1 MSEGTL
7 YDKVWDRHK
16 VTELPNGQD
25 QLFVGLHLVHEVT
38 SPQAFGM
45 LRERE
50 AEVAY
55 PDRTFA
61 TTDHVVP
68 TTPEGRRRPLGDD
81 QAENMLSA
89 LERNT
94 GESGITFFGLES
106 GKQGITHVVAPELGL
121 SQPGM
126 TVACGDSH
134 TATHGAFG
142 SVGVGIGTTQ
152 IRDVLATGCIA
163 AEKQRVRRVEV
174 EGSLGE
180 GVSAKDVILKVIG
193 DLGVDGGVG
202 HVYEYG
208 GPAIRDLDME
218 GRLAVC
224 NMSIEG
230 GARAGYINPDETTY
244 DYLRGREYVPEGEAF
259 EERREYWE
267 SIRSDEDAEYD
278 DVVTVDAD
286 GLAPMVTW
294 GINPG
299 QVGEVTDPIPD
310 PEGMADETERKAA
323 RKAVEHMEVTP
334 GETMAGYDV
343 DVAFLGTCTN
353 GRFSDFREAA
363 RVLAG
368 RQVDPDVRALAV
380 PGSETVRAQCEAA
393 GLDEVFRAA
402 GFQWRRAGCS
412 MCLAMNDD
420 ALEGGEVCASSSNR
434 NFVGRQ
440 GSKDGRTVLM
450 SPAMV
455 AAAAVEG
462 EVTDVREFE
471 VSEDVGSA
479 PEEDVVPGDSLGGGG
494 DGAAEVSD

>member
-7 YDKVWDRHK
+7 YDKVWENHK

-25 QLFVGLHLVHEVT
+25 QLFIGLHLVHEVT

-45 LRERE
+45 LRERDL
-50 AEVAY
+50 EVAF
-55 PDRTFA
+55 PDQTFA
-61 TTDHVVP
+61 TTDHIAP
-68 TTPEGRRRPLGDD
+68 TEAEKRERPLADD
-81 QAENMLSA
+81 QAEEMLSA

-94 GESGITFFGLES
+94 SESGITFFGFES

-142 SVGVGIGTTQ
+142 SIGIGIGTSQ
-152 IRDVLATGCIA
+152 IRDVFATGCIA
-163 AEKQRVRRVEV
+163 ADKQRVRRIDV

-180 GVSAKDVILKVIG
+180 GVYAKDVIMKIIQ

-208 GPAIRDLDME
+208 GPAIEALEME

-244 DYLRGREYVPEGEAF
+244 EYLKGREYIPEGEAF
-259 EERREYWE
+259 EERKAYWE
-267 SIRSDEDAEYD
+267 SVRSDPDAEYD
-278 DVVTVDAD
+278 DVVTIDAD
-286 GLAPMVTW
+286 GIDPLVTW

-299 QVGEVTDPIPD
+299 QVIEISDAVPHPEDFEARTDR
-310 PEGMADETERKAA
+310 EAA
-323 RKAVEHMEVTP
+323 EQALDHMGIES
-334 GETMAGYDV
+334 GQSMLGYDV

-353 GRFSDFREAA
+353 GRLSDFEEAA
-363 RVLAG
+363 KVLEG
-368 RQVDPDVRALAV
+368 ETVDEGVRALAV
-380 PGSETVRAQCEAA
+380 PGSETVRKECEER
-393 GLDEVFRAA
+393 GIDETFINA

-420 ALEGGEVCASSSNR
+420 ALVGDEVCASSSNR
-434 NFVGRQ
+434 NFIGRQ

-450 SPAMV
+450 NPAMV

-462 EVTDVREFE
+462 QVADARKYLTDGPTGGAGGVEEVAD
-471 VSEDVGSA
+471 
-479 PEEDVVPGDSLGGGG
+479 
-494 DGAAEVSD
+494 

>member
-1 MSEGTL
+1 MSSGTL

-38 SPQAFGM
+38 SPQAFAM
-45 LRERE
+45 LEERDLD
-50 AEVAY
+50 VAY
-55 PDRTFA
+55 PDRTMA
-61 TTDHVVP
+61 TTDHIAP
-68 TTPEGRRRPLGDD
+68 TTEEGRKRPLGDD
-81 QAENMLSA
+81 EAEEMLSA
-89 LERNT
+89 LEHNVS
-94 GESGITFFGLES
+94 ENGITFFGLDS

-142 SVGVGIGTTQ
+142 SIGIGIGTSQ

-163 AEKQRVRRVEV
+163 ADKQRVRRIEV
-174 EGSLGE
+174 TGSLGQ
-180 GVSAKDVILKVIG
+180 GVYAKDIILKIIQE
-193 DLGVDGGVG
+193 LGVDGGVG

-208 GPAIRDLDME
+208 GEAIETLDME

-244 DYLRGREYVPEGEAF
+244 EYLRGREYVPEGEAF
-259 EERREYWE
+259 EELKGYWA
-267 SIRSDEDAEYD
+267 SVASDADAEYD

-286 GLAPMVTW
+286 GIAPMVTW

-299 QVGEVTDPIPD
+299 QVVEVTEPVPTPD
-310 PEGMADETERKAA
+310 SFEARTDREAAERAI
-323 RKAVEHMEVTP
+323 EHMDIEP
-334 GETMAGYDV
+334 GRTMEDYEV

-353 GRFSDFREAA
+353 GRVSDFEAA
-363 RVLAG
+363 AEILEG
-368 RQVDPDVRALAV
+368 RQVDESVRALAV
-380 PGSETVRAQCEAA
+380 PGSESVRAECERR
-393 GLDEVFRAA
+393 GIDQTFIEA

-420 ALEGGEVCASSSNR
+420 ALEGDEVCASSSNR

-462 EVTDVREFE
+462 QVADVREFFEDDPATAGGADESGE
-471 VSEDVGSA
+471 VAD
-479 PEEDVVPGDSLGGGG
+479 
-494 DGAAEVSD
+494 

>member
-1 MSEGTL
+1 MSENTL
-7 YDKVWDRHK
+7 YDEVWERHK

-25 QLFVGLHLVHEVT
+25 QLFVGLHLIHEVT
-38 SPQAFGM
+38 SPQAFSM
-45 LRERE
+45 LEERDLD
-50 AEVAY
+50 VAF
-55 PDRTFA
+55 PGRTYA
-61 TTDHVVP
+61 TTDHIVP
-68 TTPEGRRRPLGDD
+68 TEAEKRERPLADEE
-81 QAENMLSA
+81 AETMLSA
-89 LERNT
+89 LERNVS
-94 GESGITFFGLES
+94 EAGITFFGFDS

-142 SVGVGIGTTQ
+142 SIGIGIGTSQ

-163 AEKQRVRRVEV
+163 ADKQKVRRIEV
-174 EGSLGE
+174 EGTLGR
-180 GVSAKDVILKVIG
+180 GVYAKDVILKIIK
-193 DLGVDGGVG
+193 DLGVDSGVG

-208 GPAIRDLDME
+208 GPAIEALDME

-230 GARAGYINPDETTY
+230 GARAGYVNPDETTY
-244 DYLRGREYVPEGEAF
+244 EYLRGREYVPEGEAF
-259 EERREYWE
+259 EERKAYWE
-267 SIRSDEDAEYD
+267 SIASGEDAEYD
-278 DVVTVDAD
+278 DVVTIDMDDVDP
-286 GLAPMVTW
+286 LVTW

-299 QVGEVTDPIPD
+299 QVVEITEPIPGPD
-310 PEGMADETERKAA
+310 DFEGEADRDAA
-323 RKAVEHMEVTP
+323 EQAYDHMGVSP
-334 GETMAGYDV
+334 GDTMLGYGV

-353 GRFSDFREAA
+353 GRVSDFETAA
-363 RVLAG
+363 EILEG
-368 RQVDPDVRALAV
+368 RQVADGVRALAV
-380 PGSETVRAQCEAA
+380 PGSETVRQRCEER
-393 GLDEVFRAA
+393 GIDETFIEA

-420 ALEGGEVCASSSNR
+420 ALVGDEVCASSSNR

-462 EVTDVREFE
+462 EVTDVRRF
-471 VSEDVGSA
+471 VADDDRPATDAEDVG
-479 PEEDVVPGDSLGGGG
+479 E
-494 DGAAEVSD
+494 AAD

>member
-1 MSEGTL
+1 MSSDTL
-7 YDKVWDRHK
+7 YDTVWEKHK

-38 SPQAFGM
+38 SPQAFAM
-45 LRERE
+45 VEERDLD
-50 AEVAY
+50 VAF

-61 TTDHVVP
+61 TTDHIAP
-68 TTPEGRRRPLGDD
+68 TEAAKRERPLTDD
-81 QAENMLSA
+81 QAEEMLSA
-89 LERNT
+89 LERNVA
-94 GESGITFFGLES
+94 ENGITFFGFDS

-142 SVGVGIGTTQ
+142 SIGVGVGTSQ
-152 IRDVLATGCIA
+152 IRDILATGCIA
-163 AEKQRVRRVEV
+163 ADKQKVRRIEV

-180 GVSAKDVILKVIG
+180 GVYAKDIILKIIQE
-193 DLGVDGGVG
+193 LGVDGGVG

-208 GPAIRDLDME
+208 GPAIRELDME

-230 GARAGYINPDETTY
+230 GARAGYVNPDETTY
-244 DYLRGREYVPEGEAF
+244 EYLRGREYVPEGEAF
-259 EERREYWE
+259 EQRKEYWE
-267 SIRSDEDAEYD
+267 SIKSGENAEYD
-278 DVVTVDAD
+278 DVVTVDVD
-286 GLAPMVTW
+286 GMDPLVTW

-299 QVGEVTDPIPD
+299 QVIEVSEPVPAPGDFEARTDQ
-310 PEGMADETERKAA
+310 EAA
-323 RKAVEHMEVTP
+323 RDALDHMDLSP
-334 GETMAGYDV
+334 GESMLGYDV

-353 GRFSDFREAA
+353 GRVTDFERAA
-363 RVLAG
+363 AVLDG
-368 RQVDPDVRALAV
+368 RTIDDDVRALAV
-380 PGSETVRAQCEAA
+380 PGSETVRTQCEQRDI
-393 GLDEVFRAA
+393 DETFIEA

-420 ALEGGEVCASSSNR
+420 SLVGEEVCASSSNR

-440 GSKDGRTVLM
+440 GSKEGRTVLM

-462 EVTDVREFE
+462 EVTDCRRFLGDDAPTVSATDVEE
-471 VSEDVGSA
+471 VAD
-479 PEEDVVPGDSLGGGG
+479 
-494 DGAAEVSD
+494 

>member
-45 LRERE
+45 LRERDLD
-50 AEVAY
+50 VAY
-55 PDRTFA
+55 PNRTFA
-61 TTDHVVP
+61 TTDHIAP
-68 TTPEGRRRPLGDD
+68 TEADKRERPLADD
-81 QAENMLSA
+81 QAEEMLSA

-94 GESGITFFGLES
+94 SESGITFLGFDS

-142 SVGVGIGTTQ
+142 SIGVGIGTSQ

-163 AEKQRVRRVEV
+163 ADKQKVRRIEV
-174 EGSLGE
+174 EGELGE
-180 GVSAKDVILKVIG
+180 GVYAKDVIMKVIK

-208 GPAIRDLDME
+208 GPAIEALDME

-230 GARAGYINPDETTY
+230 GARAGYVNPDETTY
-244 DYLRGREYVPEGEAF
+244 EYLKGREYVPEGEAF
-259 EERREYWE
+259 EERKRYWE
-267 SIRSDEDAEYD
+267 SVASDDDAEYD
-278 DVVTVDAD
+278 DVVTVDAG
-286 GLAPMVTW
+286 GLDPLVTW

-299 QVGEVTDPIPD
+299 QVVGVDEPVPHPDDFDERTDR
-310 PEGMADETERKAA
+310 EAAEKAID
-323 RKAVEHMEVTP
+323 HMEVEP
-334 GETMAGYDV
+334 GQSMLGYDV

-353 GRFSDFREAA
+353 GRLSDFNEAA
-363 RVLAG
+363 RILENHD
-368 RQVDPDVRALAV
+368 VDEDVRALAV
-380 PGSETVRAQCEAA
+380 PGSETVRAQCEAR
-393 GLDEVFRAA
+393 GIDETFINA

-420 ALEGGEVCASSSNR
+420 ALEGDEVCASSSNR

-462 EVTDVREFE
+462 EVVDARAYLDDGPAGGAGGVEE
-471 VSEDVGSA
+471 VAD
-479 PEEDVVPGDSLGGGG
+479 
-494 DGAAEVSD
+494 

>member
-7 YDKVWDRHK
+7 YDAVWENHK

-25 QLFVGLHLVHEVT
+25 QLFIGLHLVHEVT

-45 LRERE
+45 LRERDLD
-50 AEVAY
+50 VAY

-61 TTDHVVP
+61 TTDHIAP
-68 TTPEGRRRPLGDD
+68 TEAEKRERPLVDD
-81 QAENMLSA
+81 QAEKMLSA
-89 LERNT
+89 LESNT
-94 GESGITFFGLES
+94 GENGITFFDFES

-142 SVGVGIGTTQ
+142 SIGVGIGTSQ

-163 AEKQRVRRVEV
+163 ADKQRVRRIEI
-174 EGSLGE
+174 EGELGE
-180 GVSAKDVILKVIG
+180 GVYAKDIILKVIQ

-208 GPAIRDLDME
+208 GPAIEALDME

-230 GARAGYINPDETTY
+230 GARAGYINPDETTFE
-244 DYLRGREYVPEGEAF
+244 YLEGREYVPEGEAF
-259 EERREYWE
+259 EELKAYWE
-267 SIRSDEDAEYD
+267 SIASDDDAEYD
-278 DVVTVDAD
+278 DVVTVDAGGID
-286 GLAPMVTW
+286 PLVTW

-299 QVGEVTDPIPD
+299 QVIEISEPVPEPSSFEARTDR
-310 PEGMADETERKAA
+310 EAA
-323 RKAVEHMEVTP
+323 ASALEHMEIEP
-334 GETMAGYDV
+334 GQSMLGYEV

-353 GRFSDFREAA
+353 GRVSDFEEAA
-363 RVLAG
+363 AVLEG
-368 RQVDPDVRALAV
+368 HTIDDGVRALAV
-380 PGSETVRAQCEAA
+380 PGSETVRKECEAR
-393 GLDEVFRAA
+393 GIDETFINA

-420 ALEGGEVCASSSNR
+420 MLEGDEVCASSSNR

-440 GSKDGRTVLM
+440 GSKEGRTVLM

-462 EVTDVREFE
+462 AVTDAREYLGEGPTGGAGGVEE
-471 VSEDVGSA
+471 VAD
-479 PEEDVVPGDSLGGGG
+479 
-494 DGAAEVSD
+494 

>member
-45 LRERE
+45 LRERDLD
-50 AEVAY
+50 VAY

-61 TTDHVVP
+61 TTDHIAP
-68 TTPEGRRRPLGDD
+68 TEADKRERPLADD
-81 QAENMLSA
+81 QAEEMLSA
-89 LERNT
+89 LERNVSD
-94 GESGITFFGLES
+94 SGITFFGFES

-142 SVGVGIGTTQ
+142 SIGVGIGTSQ

-163 AEKQRVRRVEV
+163 ADKQKVRRVNV
-174 EGSLGE
+174 EGELGE
-180 GVSAKDVILKVIG
+180 GVYAKDVILKVIQ

-208 GPAIRDLDME
+208 GPAIEALDME

-244 DYLRGREYVPEGEAF
+244 EYLKGREYVPEGEAF
-259 EERREYWE
+259 EERKRYWE
-267 SIRSDEDAEYD
+267 SIASDDDAEYD

-286 GLAPMVTW
+286 GLDPLVTW

-299 QVGEVTDPIPD
+299 QVIEISEPVPHPDDFEARTDR
-310 PEGMADETERKAA
+310 EAA
-323 RKAVEHMEVTP
+323 EQALDHMEIEA
-334 GETMAGYDV
+334 GGSMLGYDV

-353 GRFSDFREAA
+353 GRLSDFREAA
-363 RVLAG
+363 RILENHD
-368 RQVDPDVRALAV
+368 VDEDVRALAV
-380 PGSETVRAQCEAA
+380 PGSETVRAQCEAE
-393 GLDEVFRAA
+393 GIDQTFIEA

-420 ALEGGEVCASSSNR
+420 ALEGDEVCASSSNR

-462 EVTDVREFE
+462 EVADAREYLDDGPTGGAGGVEE
-471 VSEDVGSA
+471 VAD
-479 PEEDVVPGDSLGGGG
+479 
-494 DGAAEVSD
+494 

>member
-1 MSEGTL
+1 MSNGTL
-7 YDKVWDRHK
+7 YDKVWEKHK
-16 VTELPNGQD
+16 VAELPSGQD
-25 QLFVGLHLVHEVT
+25 QLFIGLHLVHEVT

-45 LRERE
+45 LRERDLN
-50 AEVAY
+50 VAY
-55 PDRTFA
+55 PGRTFA
-61 TTDHVVP
+61 TTDHIAP
-68 TTPEGRRRPLGDD
+68 TEAEKRKRPLTDE
-81 QAENMLSA
+81 QSEEMLSA

-94 GESGITFFGLES
+94 SDNGITFFGFES

-142 SVGVGIGTTQ
+142 SIGVGIGTSQ

-163 AEKQRVRRVEV
+163 ADKQKVRRINV
-174 EGSLGE
+174 EGELGE
-180 GVSAKDVILKVIG
+180 GVYAKDIILKIIQ

-208 GPAIRDLDME
+208 GEAIEALDME

-244 DYLRGREYVPEGEAF
+244 EYLEGREYVPEGEAF
-259 EERREYWE
+259 EERKEYWE
-267 SIRSDEDAEYD
+267 SIKSDADAKYD

-286 GLAPMVTW
+286 GIDPLITW

-299 QVGEVTDPIPD
+299 QVIEITDTVPQPD
-310 PEGMADETERKAA
+310 DFETRTDREAA
-323 RKAVEHMEVTP
+323 EQALDHMDIEP
-334 GETMAGYDV
+334 GQSMLGYDV

-353 GRFSDFREAA
+353 GRVSDFEEAA
-363 RVLAG
+363 KILEG
-368 RQVDPDVRALAV
+368 NQVDDDVRALAV
-380 PGSETVRAQCEAA
+380 PGSESVRAECEAR
-393 GLDEVFRAA
+393 GIDETFINA

-420 ALEGGEVCASSSNR
+420 SLEGDEVCASSSNR
-434 NFVGRQ
+434 NFIGRQ

-462 EVTDVREFE
+462 EVADVREYLGDE
-471 VSEDVGSA
+471 PAGSPSGVG
-479 PEEDVVPGDSLGGGG
+479 E
-494 DGAAEVSD
+494 AAD

>member
-7 YDKVWDRHK
+7 YDKVWEKHK

-38 SPQAFGM
+38 SPQAFAM
-45 LRERE
+45 LEERDLD
-50 AEVAY
+50 VAF
-55 PDRTFA
+55 PDRTYA
-61 TTDHVVP
+61 TTDHIAP
-68 TTPEGRRRPLGDD
+68 TEAEKRERPLTDGE
-81 QAENMLSA
+81 AEEMLSA

-94 GESGITFFGLES
+94 ADNGITFFGFES

-142 SVGVGIGTTQ
+142 SIGVGIGTSQ

-163 AEKQRVRRVEV
+163 ADKQKVRRIDV

-180 GVSAKDVILKVIG
+180 GVYAKDIILKIIQE
-193 DLGVDGGVG
+193 LGVDGGVG

-208 GPAIRDLDME
+208 GSAIESLDME

-244 DYLRGREYVPEGEAF
+244 EYLRGREYVPEGDAF
-259 EERREYWE
+259 EERKAYWE
-267 SIRSDEDAEYD
+267 SIASDEDADYD
-278 DVVTVDAD
+278 DAVTIDAD
-286 GLAPMVTW
+286 GIDPLVTW

-299 QVGEVTDPIPD
+299 QVIEIGETIPAPESFDARTDR
-310 PEGMADETERKAA
+310 EAAEKAL
-323 RKAVEHMEVTP
+323 EHMEIEP
-334 GETMAGYDV
+334 GQSMLGYDV

-353 GRFSDFREAA
+353 GRVSDFEEAA
-363 RVLAG
+363 KVLEG
-368 RQVDPDVRALAV
+368 NTVEEGVRALAV
-380 PGSETVRAQCEAA
+380 PGSETVREECERR
-393 GLDEVFRAA
+393 GLDQTFIEA

-420 ALEGGEVCASSSNR
+420 ALEGDEVCASSSNR

-462 EVTDVREFE
+462 EVADAREYLDDDRSGTAGGIEE
-471 VSEDVGSA
+471 VAD
-479 PEEDVVPGDSLGGGG
+479 
-494 DGAAEVSD
+494 

>member
-1 MSEGTL
+1 MSDGTL
-7 YDKVWDRHK
+7 YDKVWEKHK

-45 LRERE
+45 LEERDLD
-50 AEVAY
+50 VAF

-68 TTPEGRRRPLGDD
+68 TEADKRQRPFPDRE
-81 QAENMLSA
+81 AEEMLSA

-94 GESGITFFGLES
+94 ADSGITFFGFDS

-142 SVGVGIGTTQ
+142 SIGIGIGTSQ

-163 AEKQRVRRVEV
+163 ADKQKVRRINV
-174 EGSLGE
+174 EGTLGE
-180 GVSAKDVILKVIG
+180 GVYAKDVILKIIQ

-208 GPAIRDLDME
+208 GSAIDALDME

-244 DYLRGREYVPEGEAF
+244 EYLRGREYVPEGEAF
-259 EERREYWE
+259 EERKAYWE
-267 SIRSDEDAEYD
+267 SIASDAGAEYD
-278 DVVTVDAD
+278 DVVTIDAD
-286 GLAPMVTW
+286 GIDPLVTW

-299 QVGEVTDPIPD
+299 QVIEIGDAVPSPADFDARTDR
-310 PEGMADETERKAA
+310 EAAERALK
-323 RKAVEHMEVTP
+323 HMDIEP
-334 GETMAGYDV
+334 GQSMLGYDV

-353 GRFSDFREAA
+353 GRVSDFEAAA
-363 RVLAG
+363 RVLEG
-368 RQVDPDVRALAV
+368 NTIDGDVRALAV
-380 PGSETVRAQCEAA
+380 PGSETVRAECERR
-393 GLDEVFRAA
+393 GIDETFINA

-420 ALEGGEVCASSSNR
+420 ALEGDEVCASSSNR

-450 SPAMV
+450 NPAMV
-455 AAAAVEG
+455 AAAAIEGAVTDAREYLDDDPTGSAGGVGDG
-462 EVTDVREFE
+462 EVAD
-471 VSEDVGSA
+471 
-479 PEEDVVPGDSLGGGG
+479 
-494 DGAAEVSD
+494 

>member
-1 MSEGTL
+1 MSERTL
-7 YDKVWDRHK
+7 YDKVWEKHK
-16 VTELPNGQD
+16 VAELPSGQD
-25 QLFVGLHLVHEVT
+25 QLFIGLHLVHEVT

-45 LRERE
+45 LRERDL
-50 AEVAY
+50 EVAY
-55 PDRTFA
+55 PDQTFA
-61 TTDHVVP
+61 TTDHIAP
-68 TTPEGRRRPLGDD
+68 TEAEKRERPLTDD
-81 QAENMLSA
+81 QSEEMLSA

-94 GESGITFFGLES
+94 SENGITFFGFES

-142 SVGVGIGTTQ
+142 SIGVGIGTSQ

-163 AEKQRVRRVEV
+163 ADKQKVRRINV
-174 EGSLGE
+174 EGELGE
-180 GVSAKDVILKVIG
+180 GVYAKDIILKIIQ

-208 GPAIRDLDME
+208 GPAIEALDME

-244 DYLRGREYVPEGEAF
+244 EYLKGREYVPDGEAF
-259 EERREYWE
+259 EERKEYWE
-267 SIRSDEDAEYD
+267 SVSSDADAEYD

-286 GLAPMVTW
+286 DIDPLLTW

-299 QVGEVTDPIPD
+299 QVIEITDSVPD
-310 PEGMADETERKAA
+310 PEDFEARTDREAA
-323 RKAVEHMEVTP
+323 EQALDHMDIEP
-334 GETMAGYDV
+334 GQSMLGYNV

-353 GRFSDFREAA
+353 GRVTDFAEAA
-363 RVLAG
+363 KILEG
-368 RQVDPDVRALAV
+368 HTVDDDVRALAV
-380 PGSETVRAQCEAA
+380 PGSETVREECEAR
-393 GLDEVFRAA
+393 GIDETFINA

-420 ALEGGEVCASSSNR
+420 SLEGDEVCASSSNR

-440 GSKDGRTVLM
+440 GSKEGRTVLM

-462 EVTDVREFE
+462 EVADAREYL
-471 VSEDVGSA
+471 SDDSAGGTSGVG
-479 PEEDVVPGDSLGGGG
+479 E
-494 DGAAEVSD
+494 AAD

>member
-7 YDKVWDRHK
+7 YDKVWERHK

-25 QLFVGLHLVHEVT
+25 QLFIGLHLVHEVT

-45 LRERE
+45 LRERDLD
-50 AEVAY
+50 VAY
-55 PDRTFA
+55 PDQTFA
-61 TTDHVVP
+61 TTDHIAP
-68 TTPEGRRRPLGDD
+68 TEADKRERPLADD
-81 QAENMLSA
+81 QAEEMLSA

-94 GESGITFFGLES
+94 SESGITFFGFES

-142 SVGVGIGTTQ
+142 SIGVGIGTSQ

-163 AEKQRVRRVEV
+163 ADKQKVRRIEV
-174 EGSLGE
+174 EGELGE
-180 GVSAKDVILKVIG
+180 GVYAKDVILKVIQ

-208 GPAIRDLDME
+208 GPAIEALDME

-244 DYLRGREYVPEGEAF
+244 DYLRGREYVPEGDAF
-259 EERREYWE
+259 EERKAYWE
-267 SIRSDEDAEYD
+267 SVASDDDAEYD
-278 DVVTVDAD
+278 DVVTIDAD
-286 GLAPMVTW
+286 GIDPLVTW

-299 QVGEVTDPIPD
+299 QVIEISEPVPHPD
-310 PEGMADETERKAA
+310 DFAA
-323 RKAVEHMEVTP
+323 RTDRGAAEQALDHMDIEA
-334 GETMAGYDV
+334 GQSMLGYDV

-353 GRFSDFREAA
+353 GRLSDFEEAA
-363 RVLAG
+363 KILEG
-368 RQVDPDVRALAV
+368 ETVDDGVRALAV
-380 PGSETVRAQCEAA
+380 PGSETVRQQCEER
-393 GLDEVFRAA
+393 GIDEVFINA

-420 ALEGGEVCASSSNR
+420 ALEGDEVCASSSNR
-434 NFVGRQ
+434 NFIGRQ

-462 EVTDVREFE
+462 EVADAREYLNDGPTGGAGGVEE
-471 VSEDVGSA
+471 VAD
-479 PEEDVVPGDSLGGGG
+479 
-494 DGAAEVSD
+494 

>member
-1 MSEGTL
+1 MSSGTL
-7 YDKVWDRHK
+7 YDKVWERHK

-38 SPQAFGM
+38 SPQAFAM
-45 LRERE
+45 VEERGLD
-50 AEVAY
+50 VAF
-55 PDRTFA
+55 PDRTYA
-61 TTDHVVP
+61 TTDHIAP
-68 TTPEGRRRPLGDD
+68 TEAAKRERPLTDD
-81 QAENMLSA
+81 QAEEMLSA
-89 LERNT
+89 LERNVS
-94 GESGITFFGLES
+94 ENGITFFGFDS

-142 SVGVGIGTTQ
+142 SIGIGVGTSQ
-152 IRDVLATGCIA
+152 IRDIFSTGCIA
-163 AEKQRVRRVEV
+163 ADKQKVRRIEV
-174 EGSLGE
+174 EGSLGR
-180 GVSAKDVILKVIG
+180 GVAAKDVILKIIQ

-208 GPAIRDLDME
+208 GPAIRDLGME
-218 GRLAVC
+218 GRLAIC

-244 DYLRGREYVPEGEAF
+244 EYLRGREYVPEGDAF
-259 EERREYWE
+259 ERRKEYWE
-267 SIRSDEDAEYD
+267 SIASDDDAEYD
-278 DVVTVDAD
+278 DVVTVDVD
-286 GLAPMVTW
+286 GMDPLVTW

-299 QVGEVTDPIPD
+299 QVIEVSEPVPAPGDFESRTDR
-310 PEGMADETERKAA
+310 EAAADAL
-323 RKAVEHMEVTP
+323 EHMGLSP
-334 GETMAGYDV
+334 GESMLGYDV

-353 GRFSDFREAA
+353 GRVSDFERAA
-363 RVLAG
+363 AVLEGHTVA
-368 RQVDPDVRALAV
+368 DDVRALAV
-380 PGSETVRAQCEAA
+380 PGSETVRAECERR
-393 GLDEVFRAA
+393 GIDETFIEA

-420 ALEGGEVCASSSNR
+420 SLEGDEVCASSSNR

-440 GSKDGRTVLM
+440 GSKEGRTVLM

-462 EVTDVREFE
+462 EVTDCRRFFDDDAPTVSAGDVEE
-471 VSEDVGSA
+471 VAD
-479 PEEDVVPGDSLGGGG
+479 
-494 DGAAEVSD
+494 

>member
-1 MSEGTL
+1 MSQNTL
-7 YDKVWDRHK
+7 YDKVWEKHK
-16 VTELPNGQD
+16 VAELPNGQD
-25 QLFVGLHLVHEVT
+25 QLFIGLHLVHEVT

-45 LRERE
+45 LRERDIN
-50 AEVAY
+50 VAY

-61 TTDHVVP
+61 TTDHIAP
-68 TTPEGRRRPLGDD
+68 TEAEKRQRPLAD
-81 QAENMLSA
+81 QQSEEMLSA
-89 LERNT
+89 LERNVS
-94 GESGITFFGLES
+94 ENGITFFGFES

-142 SVGVGIGTTQ
+142 SIGVGIGTSQ

-163 AEKQRVRRVEV
+163 AEKQKVRRINV
-174 EGSLGE
+174 EGELGE
-180 GVSAKDVILKVIG
+180 GVYAKDIILKIIK

-208 GPAIRDLDME
+208 GPAIEKLDME

-230 GARAGYINPDETTY
+230 GARAGYINPDQTTY
-244 DYLRGREYVPEGEAF
+244 DYLAGREYVPEGDAF
-259 EERREYWE
+259 EERKKYWE
-267 SIRSDEDAEYD
+267 SIKSDADAEYD
-278 DVVTVDAD
+278 DVVTIDVD
-286 GLAPMVTW
+286 GLDPLVTW

-299 QVGEVTDPIPD
+299 QVVEVSEPIPSPD
-310 PEGMADETERKAA
+310 DFEGRSEQEAA
-323 RKAVEHMEVTP
+323 QQALDHMELEP
-334 GETMAGYDV
+334 GQSMLGYNV

-353 GRFSDFREAA
+353 GRVSDFEVAA
-363 RVLAG
+363 EILEG
-368 RQVDPDVRALAV
+368 NKVDEDVRALAV
-380 PGSETVRAQCEAA
+380 PGSETVREQCEAR
-393 GLDEVFRAA
+393 GLDEVFIDA

-420 ALEGGEVCASSSNR
+420 ALEGDEVCASSSNR
-434 NFVGRQ
+434 NFIGRQ

-462 EVTDVREFE
+462 EVTDVRSYFDDSHTDALTADD
-471 VSEDVGSA
+471 VSEVAD
-479 PEEDVVPGDSLGGGG
+479 
-494 DGAAEVSD
+494 

>member
-7 YDKVWDRHK
+7 YDKVWERHK

-25 QLFVGLHLVHEVT
+25 QLFIGLHLVHEVT

-50 AEVAY
+50 LDVAY

-61 TTDHVVP
+61 TTDHIAP
-68 TTPEGRRRPLGDD
+68 TEAEKRERPLADD
-81 QAENMLSA
+81 QAEEMLSA

-94 GESGITFFGLES
+94 SESGITFFGFES

-142 SVGVGIGTTQ
+142 SIGVGIGTSQ

-163 AEKQRVRRVEV
+163 ADKQKVRRLEI
-174 EGSLGE
+174 EGELGE
-180 GVSAKDVILKVIG
+180 GVYAKDVIMKVIQ

-208 GPAIRDLDME
+208 GPAIEALDME

-244 DYLRGREYVPEGEAF
+244 EYLEGREYVPEGEAF
-259 EERREYWE
+259 EERKAYWE
-267 SIRSDEDAEYD
+267 SVSSDADAEYD

-286 GLAPMVTW
+286 GIDPMVTW

-299 QVGEVTDPIPD
+299 QVIEITDRVPHPD
-310 PEGMADETERKAA
+310 DFEARTDREAA
-323 RKAVEHMEVTP
+323 EQALDHMEIDP
-334 GETMAGYDV
+334 GQSMVGYDV

-353 GRFSDFREAA
+353 GRLSDFEEAA
-363 RVLAG
+363 KVLDG
-368 RQVDPDVRALAV
+368 HTIDEDVRALAV
-380 PGSETVRAQCEAA
+380 PGSETVRQQCEER
-393 GLDEVFRAA
+393 GIDEVFINA

-420 ALEGGEVCASSSNR
+420 ALEGDEVCASSSNR
-434 NFVGRQ
+434 NFIGRQ

-462 EVTDVREFE
+462 EVVDAREYLDDGPTGGAGGVEE
-471 VSEDVGSA
+471 VAD
-479 PEEDVVPGDSLGGGG
+479 
-494 DGAAEVSD
+494 